1 MYLIIQIPC
10 LNEADNLP
18 SVINELP
25 KSIDGVTKIE
35 ILVIDDG
42 STDGTS
48 QIAKKLGVHHVLTLK
63 KNVGLGR
70 AFNIGIK
77 KCLNLKADIVV
88 NTDADNQ
95 YKADGIPKLVT
106 KLVNEK
112 LDMVLG
118 CREISKIHHFSYFK
132 KFLQKFGTLV
142 VNFLSGSKIP
152 DSTTGFRA
160 YSKKA
165 ITDIHVFSKFSYTLD
180 VLMQATELS
189 LNTGYVY
196 VETNPP
202 TRKSRLF
209 KNNTQFIL
217 NQIKIIL
224 TCFLYYKPLKFFFF
238 VSVPFIASGIYF
250 FLRFFYFNLILNEG
264 EFIQSLI
271 AGVFLLVMAIL
282 FNIIGLLG
290 HLINFV
296 KKYLSRII
304 SEK

>member
-10 LNEADNLP
+10 LNEAKNLP

-25 KSIDGVTKIE
+25 KNIDGITKIE

-42 STDGTS
+42 STDETS
-48 QIAKKLGVHHVLTLK
+48 QVAKNLGVHHVLTLK

-77 KCLNLKADIVV
+77 KCLDLNADIVV

-95 YKADGIPKLVT
+95 YKAEGIPKLVN
-106 KLVNEK
+106 KLITEK
-112 LDMVLG
+112 LDLVLG
-118 CREISKIHHFSYFK
+118 CREIAKINHFSYLK
-132 KFLQKFGTLV
+132 KFLQKLGTIIV
-142 VNFLSGSKIP
+142 SFLSGLKIP

-196 VETNPP
+196 IETNPP
-202 TRKSRLF
+202 TRESRLF
-209 KNNTQFIL
+209 RNNTQFIL

-238 VSVPFIASGIYF
+238 VSIPFAASGIFF
-250 FLRFFYFNLILNEG
+250 FLRFFYFNIILNDG

-271 AGVFLLVMAIL
+271 AGVFLFVIAIL
-282 FNIIGLLG
+282 FNIVGLLG

-296 KKYLSRII
+296 KKYLARKI